1 MEGGAGGVA
10 SEVGRLRSVLVHRPG
25 DELKRLTPRNS
36 ADLLFDAIPWV
47 SRAQQ
52 EHDAFAQT
60 LRDCGVLVRYLTDLL
75 AEVLAVPL
83 ARAEVLAGAAPVDR
97 LGPTAAAAIH
107 DQLAELAPDALAEAV
122 TAGVSFAELGLRAGL
137 VAGLADPHD
146 FAVPPLPNLLFTRDT
161 SVRVGDHVVL
171 ARPSLP
177 ARRREASLLA
187 AVYRHHPDFLGV
199 PWLFGEEPFG
209 PLLEGGD
216 VLLLGPGVLAVGV
229 GSRTTPAGAET
240 LALRA
245 FAAGLIDTVLV
256 VPIRQERATMH
267 LDTVCT
273 MVDVDAVVMYP
284 PVARSLA
291 AYLMQPSDSPG
302 DPPRVSGPQ
311 PFLVA
316 AARALGLPALRVID
330 TGVDPVTAEREQWDD
345 ATNTLAVAPGLVVG
359 YERNTETNAR
369 LRAAGVEVLTV
380 PGSEL
385 GSGRGGPRCMSCPL
399 DRDPAG

>member
-1 MEGGAGGVA
+1 MDGVV

-25 DELKRLTPRNS
+25 DELNRLTPRNS

-52 EHDAFAQT
+52 EHDAFAQA
-60 LRDCGVLVRYLTDLL
+60 LRDCGVQVRYLTDLL
-75 AEVLAVPL
+75 TEVLAVPA
-83 ARAEVLAGAAPVDR
+83 ARAAVLAGAASPDR

-107 DQLAELAPDALAEAV
+107 ERLAALAPAALTEAV
-122 TAGVSFAELGLRAGL
+122 TAGVSFAELGWRAGL

-161 SVRVGDHVVL
+161 SVRVGHHVVL
-171 ARPSLP
+171 TRPSLP
-177 ARRREASLLA
+177 ARRREAQLLA
-187 AVYRHHPDFLGV
+187 AVYRHHPDFCSV
-199 PWLFGEEPFG
+199 PWLFGAEPAG

-229 GSRTTPAGAET
+229 GSRTTPAGAED

-245 FAAGLIDTVLV
+245 FAAGTIDTVLV

-291 AYLMQPSDSPG
+291 AYVMQPPEGPG
-302 DPPRVSGPQ
+302 EPPRVSGPQ
-311 PFLVA
+311 PFLAA
-316 AARALGLPALRVID
+316 AARALGLSALRVID

-399 DRDPAG
+399 AREGLAR